1 MQRARQGRPVVGI
14 GGGYQMLGEKLCAA
28 EGSQVEPGLALLP
41 VTTTFSAQQTAGRA
55 SAEVLLPFAQGLRVE
70 GYVIQQGETKGQ
82 GHCQAALR
90 LDDGSEDGAV
100 SASGQVWGTSLH
112 GIFDLPGLRRAW
124 LNTLRER
131 RGWQP
136 LGARAVE
143 DRAQRF
149 DALADAVEKA
159 IDLPAL
165 YRLLGLTKEREEHQ
179 P

>member
-1 MQRARQGRPVVGI
+1 M
-14 GGGYQMLGEKLCAA
+14 
-28 EGSQVEPGLALLP
+28 
-41 VTTTFSAQQTAGRA
+41 
-55 SAEVLLPFAQGLRVE
+55 
-70 GYVIQQGETKGQ
+70 
-82 GHCQAALR
+82 R